1 MDLYEYQARELLAE
15 ENINVP
21 EAIYAADAGE
31 VSAAAEKIG
40 FPCVIKAQCKT
51 GHRGQAG
58 GVKLAKDNAE
68 AVKNAEK
75 ILPMTIQ
82 NKPVNG
88 VLVTEAKNI
97 LHEYYISIST
107 DRQARDYVLLATAQ
121 GGTEVE
127 EIAATHPEYVK
138 RFHIS
143 LLEDFNI
150 EKAKEISSQIGFYH
164 AQVEEAAEIILK
176 MWNVLR
182 KNDAALV
189 EINPLAKIQNGE
201 DENCTSLC
209 ALDAKITLDDNA
221 AFRHPEREKF
231 QDPLEKN
238 TLEQK
243 AKENGLHYVKLDG
256 QVGVIGNGA
265 GLVMSSL
272 DAVAGS
278 AEKQGTGIKPANFLD
293 IGGGASA
300 EAMAE
305 SLSVVIS
312 DPEVKSIFIN
322 IYGGITS
329 CESVAQG
336 ILQAFESLETAKP
349 LVVRFDG
356 NAAKE
361 GLELLKKADNPMI
374 SVKPTMEE
382 AAAHAAQ
389 IAAESSR

>member
-1 MDLYEYQARELLAE
+1 
-15 ENINVP
+15 
-21 EAIYAADAGE
+21 
-31 VSAAAEKIG
+31 
-40 FPCVIKAQCKT
+40 
-51 GHRGQAG
+51 
-58 GVKLAKDNAE
+58 
-68 AVKNAEK
+68 
-75 ILPMTIQ
+75 
-82 NKPVNG
+82 
-88 VLVTEAKNI
+88 
-97 LHEYYISIST
+97 
-107 DRQARDYVLLATAQ
+107 
-121 GGTEVE
+121 
-127 EIAATHPEYVK
+127 
-138 RFHIS
+138 
-143 LLEDFNI
+143 
-150 EKAKEISSQIGFYH
+150 
-164 AQVEEAAEIILK
+164 
-176 MWNVLR
+176 
-182 KNDAALV
+182 
-189 EINPLAKIQNGE
+189 
-201 DENCTSLC
+201 
-209 ALDAKITLDDNA
+209 
-221 AFRHPEREKF
+221 
-231 QDPLEKN
+231 
-238 TLEQK
+238 
-243 AKENGLHYVKLDG
+243 
-256 QVGVIGNGA
+256 
-265 GLVMSSL
+265 MSSL